1 MSDPIPSRP
10 VAPAGAAIG
19 PAARSVPVIQLSGH
33 ARAWSRAAFATA
45 LEDLRDGT
53 VAWRIATLL
62 GWSELRQRYHRSL
75 LGPFWITLS
84 MAIFILL
91 VGGVFSQLSGNSLR
105 EFMPYIAAGYVTWL
119 LLSSFT
125 TDGCMVFI
133 GSLRFLRQMRLP
145 KTTFVLASVWRDL
158 MVFAHNLPVVLVI
171 LALCGVRP
179 TAWTLMLIPAVLA
192 TAAAGLILALVL
204 GMIAARFRDLIPIIG
219 SLLQLMFFL
228 TPILYEPA
236 RLGWAGHLLAFNPAT
251 HFVEIMRSAFL
262 GETPSPTSWLAVLGM
277 LVVGAIGGFLLFV
290 RFRARI
296 TYWV

>member
-10 VAPAGAAIG
+10 VAPAGAAMG
-19 PAARSVPVIQLSGH
+19 PAAESIPVIQLSGH

-45 LEDLRDGT
+45 LEDLRDGAVT
-53 VAWRIATLL
+53 WRIATLL
-62 GWSELRQRYHRSL
+62 GWSELRRRYHRSL

-91 VGGVFSQLSGNSLR
+91 VGGVFSRLSGNSLR
-105 EFMPYIAAGYVTWL
+105 EFMPYIATGYATWL

-192 TAAAGLILALVL
+192 TAAAGLILTLVL
-204 GMIAARFRDLIPIIG
+204 GMIAARFRDLIPIVG
-219 SLLQLMFFL
+219 SL
-228 TPILYEPA
+228 
-236 RLGWAGHLLAFNPAT
+236 LGWAGHLLAFNPAT

>member
-1 MSDPIPSRP
+1 
-10 VAPAGAAIG
+10 
-19 PAARSVPVIQLSGH
+19 
-33 ARAWSRAAFATA
+33 
-45 LEDLRDGT
+45 
-53 VAWRIATLL
+53 
-62 GWSELRQRYHRSL
+62 
-75 LGPFWITLS
+75 

-91 VGGVFSQLSGNSLR
+91 VGGVFSQLSGSSMR
-105 EFMPYIAAGYVTWL
+105 EFMPYIATGYVTWL
-119 LLSSFT
+119 LLSSFV
-125 TDGCMVFI
+125 TDGCAVFI

-171 LALCGVRP
+171 LALSGVRP

-204 GMIAARFRDLIPIIG
+204 GMIAARFRDLIPIVS

-228 TPILYEPA
+228 TPVLYQPA
-236 RLGWAGHLLAFNPAT
+236 RLGQAGHLLAINPAT
-251 HFVEIMRSAFL
+251 HFVGIMRSAFL
-262 GETPSPTSWLAVLGM
+262 GEMPSPTNWLAVLGM